1 MGTIIYQCLQG
12 HKHLIHQCQTIGHD
26 LSSYISTKT
35 KLLTLN
41 TVIKAVFQYQF
52 RIVLDILFKLGLT
65 LSLLGYLKTRICW
78 GGGGQFDPPSKS
90 HVLFPN
96 MTNHT
101 SLESSCAL
109 LLESA
114 KKICKFEKI
123 EFFIAKSSYI
133 VKMFSKKIVQK
144 IKNYTFLKSPWPCY
158 FKYAEIFAIF

>member
-52 RIVLDILFKLGLT
+52 RIVLDICLKLGFNPIPAGVLENQDV
-65 LSLLGYLKTRICW
+65 L

-114 KKICKFEKI
+114 KKF
-123 EFFIAKSSYI
+123 ANL
-133 VKMFSKKIVQK
+133 QK
-144 IKNYTFLKSPWPCY
+144 LNFLSQNPV
-158 FKYAEIFAIF
+158 I